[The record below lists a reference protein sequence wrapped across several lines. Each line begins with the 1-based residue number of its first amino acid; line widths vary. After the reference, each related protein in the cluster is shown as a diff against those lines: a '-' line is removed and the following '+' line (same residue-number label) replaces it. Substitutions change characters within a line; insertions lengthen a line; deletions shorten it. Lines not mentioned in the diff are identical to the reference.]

1 LPVRG
6 VQIQGKEI
14 GEGNRMPHETILKF
28 GYPQTLLYE
37 YKHWVVLLR
46 PKQVTVGSLV
56 LACKEEAERIPDVS
70 AEAFAELKTVTT
82 DLETALQKAFL
93 YDKINYLLLMMVD
106 KQVHFH
112 VLPRYAEARQVAGGT
127 FTDSAWPGPPDVTQA
142 LDMTDKQLGEL
153 QSVLRSHWGK

>member
-1 LPVRG
+1 
-6 VQIQGKEI
+6 
-14 GEGNRMPHETILKF
+14 MPHETILKF
-28 GYPQTLLYE
+28 GYPQTLLHE

-56 LACKEEAERIPDVS
+56 LACKEDAERVSEVS
-70 AEAFAELKTVTT
+70 AKAFAELKTVTT
-82 DLETALQKAFL
+82 DVETTLQKAFL

-142 LDMTDKQLGEL
+142 LDMTDEQLEEV
-153 QSVLRSHWGK
+153 QNALRSDWRK